1 MTTAAANFSLL
12 GKRFQIAYRD
22 TDGYPIGVQEDGT
35 IVAADDAAIGET
47 YNAVTVNGFVS
58 FTAPVK
64 EVEYATD
71 QSDGTNKGKI
81 PMGINDYGTG
91 EIELSEEDELALNM
105 IKNVSTDTTLNTSW
119 RVTSGNDT
127 SITSPSMIIMF
138 SVLVRNQI
146 NGAARYKNLI
156 YHNATITVTTP
167 AGAGQTGGTNPN
179 NQTWSYDVAPSDRAS
194 ALGYLFSDTTLD
206 VEEDNDTYSIVWSDN
221 PLSFTTYIGDGTTG
235 TWETLY
241 KPLYNNI
248 TGDVRNT
255 ITKEGV
261 KYPVTSYSVT
271 TAVITPAA
279 SVTSGHRVVTLYE
292 TAYRLP

>member
-22 TDGYPIGVQEDGT
+22 SDGYPIGVQEDGT

-127 SITSPSMIIMF
+127 SITMLRSPSP
-138 SVLVRNQI
+138 RQP
-146 NGAARYKNLI
+146 GQDKQAARTR
-156 YHNATITVTTP
+156 TIRPGAMTLRHQIALRLSAICSRIQRLMLRKTTTHT
-167 AGAGQTGGTNPN
+167 ALCGVITR
-179 NQTWSYDVAPSDRAS
+179 SAS
-194 ALGYLFSDTTLD
+194 PRTSEMAQLARGKRST
-206 VEEDNDTYSIVWSDN
+206 S
-221 PLSFTTYIGDGTTG
+221 PFTTTSRVMCAIPSPKRALS
-235 TWETLY
+235 TL
-241 KPLYNNI
+241 
-248 TGDVRNT
+248 
-255 ITKEGV
+255 
-261 KYPVTSYSVT
+261 
-271 TAVITPAA
+271 
-279 SVTSGHRVVTLYE
+279 
-292 TAYRLP
+292 